1 MTADNREEKSLFRFQ
16 YVEED
21 ETYVDWVWLT
31 IEELVD
37 YKSNHGKDIHVRPAT
52 PDETDL
58 YEEAYADGY
67 GVAALMEFESQYDG
81 VTYRLELP
89 EGCNS
94 IEFSQKKMFECAIC
108 GKHKDFDTEVA
119 TANGLYLGEVKENKL
134 WHVCFDCA
142 TLQVQLDTIQI
153 DYTEEG
159 DSDEYSGDSTV

>member
-1 MTADNREEKSLFRFQ
+1 MTSEEHEEKSLFRFQ
-16 YVEED
+16 YVEDGER
-21 ETYVDWVWLT
+21 YVDWVWLT
-31 IEELVD
+31 LEDLVS
-37 YKSNHGKDIHVRPAT
+37 YKTNHGTDIHVRPAT

-89 EGCNS
+89 EGRNS

-108 GKHKDFDTEVA
+108 GKHKDFDEEVA
-119 TANGLYLGEVKENKL
+119 TANGLYLGEVKDNKL

-142 TLQVQLDTIQI
+142 SIQVALDGI
-153 DYTEEG
+153 DVEFTEEG
-159 DSDEYSGDSTV
+159 EADS